1 MRGIDKLGNEI
12 LYLFLLHWRKIP
24 DITDNCPTGHHHQQ
38 VGGHG
43 MFGAVPE
50 GVSKLGI
57 VLDGNGVDC
66 AANLKGAF
74 LKLHHASVVNAGACM
89 TK

>member
-1 MRGIDKLGNEI
+1 
-12 LYLFLLHWRKIP
+12 
-24 DITDNCPTGHHHQQ
+24 
-38 VGGHG
+38 

-89 TK
+89 KK